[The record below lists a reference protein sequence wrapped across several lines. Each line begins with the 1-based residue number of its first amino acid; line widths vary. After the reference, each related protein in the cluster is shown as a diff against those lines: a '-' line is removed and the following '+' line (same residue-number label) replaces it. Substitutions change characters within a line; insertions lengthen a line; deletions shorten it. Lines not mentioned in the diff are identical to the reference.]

1 MLNPIEFPNGTGM
14 QAAMQD
20 ARVLE
25 CLLTSMEEHWGLPD
39 ATTVSLVCVRLGDE
53 LHGIEAERARFEGM
67 LRWVLRCAADTR
79 EALLERRA
87 QSLLAVIVQRASKNE
102 NPRP

>member
-1 MLNPIEFPNGTGM
+1 MLNPIEFPDGTGM
-14 QAAMQD
+14 QQALHD

-25 CLLTSMEEHWGLPD
+25 RLLTRMEEHWALPD

-53 LHGIEAERARFEGM
+53 LHEIEAERARFEGM

-79 EALLERRA
+79 EAMLERRA
-87 QSLLAVIVQRASKNE
+87 QALLAVIVQNASENE